1 MLPERLERGRRV
13 SLKLCVA
20 ITAWVGAHS
29 LPKLDYPDSMLSLLL
44 NWIASAASLLLVAH
58 FVRGF
63 EVSSFFA
70 AMIAAGV
77 VGLVNATLGVI
88 LKVVTFP
95 LTIVTFG
102 IFWLVINALMLQLA
116 AMLVPGFAI
125 NGFAPAFWGAIALS
139 IINLLFRVIGKS
151 LSSSEQR

>member
-1 MLPERLERGRRV
+1 
-13 SLKLCVA
+13 
-20 ITAWVGAHS
+20 
-29 LPKLDYPDSMLSLLL
+29 
-44 NWIASAASLLLVAH
+44 
-58 FVRGF
+58 
-63 EVSSFFA
+63 
-70 AMIAAGV
+70 

-125 NGFAPAFWGAIALS
+125 NGFTPALWGAIALS